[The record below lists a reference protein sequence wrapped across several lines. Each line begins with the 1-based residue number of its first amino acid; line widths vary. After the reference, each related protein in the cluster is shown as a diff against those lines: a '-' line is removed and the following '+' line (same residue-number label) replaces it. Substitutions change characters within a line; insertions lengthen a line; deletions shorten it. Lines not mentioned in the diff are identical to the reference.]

1 MGLKFAFLI
10 VSFLGTSPLFS
21 RAFNQP
27 HYYAHHMRLV
37 ENKHQIPAGLL
48 NAIAK
53 VESGRWSEKEK
64 QLITWPWVIHANG
77 KGHYFSTKELAV
89 EAVKELQAKGIKN
102 IDVGLMQINLLHHP
116 NAFETLDQAFD
127 PKHNIEYA
135 ARFLEGLKQNH
146 NSWQKAVAYYHSAS
160 PTHHRPYC
168 KKVLKTWREEQKKDP
183 RHTFLQER
191 FSSQELASFEAKP
204 DQVRRIITPP
214 IDRLKIFKERMQF
227 RYYQVRNRMVE
238 SQTLRR
244 GKVYRLK
251 PTGPNKASTSLQ
263 ERMSEKAARKS

>member
-1 MGLKFAFLI
+1 MVYRFVFFI
-10 VSFLGTSPLFS
+10 VSFLDTSPLFS
-21 RAFNQP
+21 KALNHH
-27 HYYAHHMRLV
+27 HYTNHMRHI

-64 QLITWPWVIHANG
+64 QLVSWPWVIHAKG
-77 KGHYFSTKELAV
+77 EGHYFPTKELAI
-89 EAVKELQAKGIKN
+89 EAVKNLQAQGIKN
-102 IDVGLMQINLLHHP
+102 IDVGLMQINLLYHP
-116 NAFETLDQAFD
+116 DAFETLDHAFD

-168 KKVLKTWREEQKKDP
+168 KKVLQTWREEQKKNP
-183 RHTFLQER
+183 RQALLQER
-191 FSSQELASFEAKP
+191 FASQDLVSFDSKP
-204 DQVRRIITPP
+204 GQERRIITPP

-227 RYYQVRNRMVE
+227 RYYQVRDRIVE
-238 SQTLRR
+238 TQKLRR

-251 PTGPNKASTSLQ
+251 PVGYKASAQ
-263 ERMSEKAARKS
+263 PQAK